1 MINLYSTGCPKC
13 TVLKKKLD
21 SKNIKYNILGGNM
34 ILKEIK
40 KTNKKIFNSI
50 KKIFE

>member
-1 MINLYSTGCPKC
+1 MIKVIIRDKNTEL
-13 TVLKKKLD
+13 L
-21 SKNIKYNILGGNM
+21 KNIKYNILGGNM